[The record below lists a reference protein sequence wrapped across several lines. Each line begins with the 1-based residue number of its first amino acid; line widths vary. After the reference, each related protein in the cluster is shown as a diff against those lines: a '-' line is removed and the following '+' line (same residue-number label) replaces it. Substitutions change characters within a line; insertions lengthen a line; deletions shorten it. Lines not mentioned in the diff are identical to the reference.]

1 MTKNIFGNLGLTSVL
16 IATALVGFDAQLA
29 MACSRGS
36 GGSGLSHGSSLG
48 SGSVT
53 VCVGSSGGSSGSTST
68 QTVTKTVRVK
78 VPVKTKKAPAPKKTP
93 KVTSKPAPKIVA
105 APVVVSC
112 PSPSRLASMPR
123 SADAAERWV
132 SGICSPASSAPTAAK
147 PAQEAASKPKP
158 KPKPRPKERYQL
170 RTITEVINI
179 ETPGSYFATNDA
191 VDFYPNPL
199 KAFVAPES
207 VLGIGQPASFSSNA
221 HSHFGISQVL
231 GRQAQVNFVPLASGW
246 IFSDGTA
253 LGGADASRS
262 FSSAG
267 KHQATAWVDYEVSY
281 RLLGETS
288 WEPVAGQ
295 LRVNSDTLEI
305 LVGALFLKGDEASQG
320 ALLVGDDCRAR
331 ANSFGCGI

>member
-1 MTKNIFGNLGLTSVL
+1 MTKNIFGNLGLTSAL

-29 MACSRGS
+29 MACSSGS

-53 VCVGSSGGSSGSTST
+53 VCVGSSGGSSSSSST

-78 VPVKTKKAPAPKKTP
+78 VPVKTKKAPTPKKSQ
-93 KVTSKPAPKIVA
+93 KVVSKPVPKIVA

-112 PSPSRLASMPR
+112 PSPSQLASMPR
-123 SADAAERWV
+123 SADGAERWA
-132 SGICSPASSAPTAAK
+132 SGICSPASSAPAAAK
-147 PAQEAASKPKP
+147 PTQKAVTKPKQ
-158 KPKPRPKERYQL
+158 RYEL

-179 ETPGSYFATNDA
+179 ETPGSYFANNDA

-199 KAFVAPES
+199 KAVVAPES

-231 GRQAQVNFVPLASGW
+231 GRQAQVHFVPIASGW
-246 IFSDGTA
+246 RFSDGLA
-253 LGGADASRS
+253 LGSSDASRS
-262 FSSAG
+262 FRSAG

-295 LRVNSDTLEI
+295 LRVNSNTLEI